1 MIRKFYI
8 LAMLSILVAQPGYSM
23 HIMEGY
29 LPLGWSIFW
38 YLVSLPFVVLSYRT
52 INKVIRSDAKQR
64 VSLALNA
71 AFVFVLSALK
81 LPSVTGSSSHLT
93 GTTLGAL
100 SSGVMSMPLIGVIV
114 LLFQALLLAHGGI
127 STLGANVFSLAIA
140 GPLVAY
146 WVYALL
152 QKIKLGRLPSV
163 FLAAFF
169 GSMGTYVTASLQ
181 LAVVFPDEVGGVWAS
196 FFKFMSIFAL
206 TQVPLSLL
214 EGVMTA
220 AVIRLID
227 QSSANITMTSTI
239 TLLSSR
245 ARGVML
251 SVGALLCL
259 AAPIVSAYVDFGE
272 GSDDRAGAMVETIS
286 PTYSPNPFFTTFE
299 PSEALEPWLFV
310 LQVLIG
316 ILLFWGAYR
325 FIVRSSN
332 RQAPN

>member
-1 MIRKFYI
+1 MKRKLYL
-8 LAMLSILVAQPGYSM
+8 LAVLSILIVQPGYSM

-29 LPLGWSIFW
+29 LPLGWSVFW
-38 YLVSLPFVVLSYRT
+38 YLVSLPFVILSYRA
-52 INKVIRSDAKQR
+52 ISAAIRSDAKQR

-71 AFVFVLSALK
+71 AFVFILSALK

-100 SSGVMSMPLIGVIV
+100 TSGVMSMPLIGVIV

-146 WVYALL
+146 WVYTGL
-152 QKIKLGRLPSV
+152 QRAKLGRMASV
-163 FLAAFF
+163 FFAAFL
-169 GSMGTYVTASLQ
+169 GSMATYVTTSLQ

-220 AVIRLID
+220 AVIRLIER
-227 QSSANITMTSTI
+227 SSANVTASSTT
-239 TLLSSR
+239 TLLGSK
-245 ARGVML
+245 ARGVLL
-251 SVGALLCL
+251 SLGALLCL
-259 AAPIVSAYVDFGE
+259 AAPVVSAYVDFGE
-272 GSDDRAGAMVETIS
+272 GSDDRAGAMVES
-286 PTYSPNPFFTTFE
+286 LAPTYSPEPLFTAFE
-299 PSEALEPWLFV
+299 PSDALEPWLFV
-310 LQVLIG
+310 LQVVIG

-325 FIVRSSN
+325 LLAKPTNRRS
-332 RQAPN
+332 RH